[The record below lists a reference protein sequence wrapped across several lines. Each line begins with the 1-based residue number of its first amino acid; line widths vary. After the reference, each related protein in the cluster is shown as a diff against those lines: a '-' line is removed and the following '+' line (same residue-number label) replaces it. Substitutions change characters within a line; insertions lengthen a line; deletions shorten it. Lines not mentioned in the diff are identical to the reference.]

1 MHYLTILSIVLINT
15 QVSSPNSI
23 GISLPFRP
31 VASKRTSTINFITK
45 VLTLKKEYDLK
56 AHEKY
61 FNNIINL
68 WTSIFLEYELTNDQT
83 HSEPIEL
90 TNPECRDLRA
100 ITMDAI
106 NSVSQLLKSNLIPH
120 NPIRHRRSIKPPNYI
135 YQKST
140 SITLKLS
147 NTNRTKRAF
156 LAKTALSLIGS
167 YMAKQTLSSATHAAK
182 GIIPI
187 GGSIL
192 ALAFGIAQRGEVE
205 QNAKRINLISNQFIN
220 HHNKLIRFANLT
232 KIVLDEMEK
241 LISRNDARITNLFN
255 LTINSS
261 KKNRRGIICLQ
272 LYSES
277 SYLIET
283 VKTSI
288 NNFILADTLLPK
300 GNKNLFSEAELRTL
314 LMTEQDQTL
323 ATGNRNFWDY
333 SLFNIK
339 RNNNAWIYEI
349 QVPLT
354 NLPTFTS
361 YTISPFPVYPISNNG
376 SAYTVDIPEDSSVIL
391 SNDDKYFIDKIYKE
405 RCTFSNTH
413 GICPGPVGLIDTD
426 LCNCKVSLLMFE
438 TNRMHDLCKFRIYKG
453 HSPRI
458 ATSMGKFII
467 SSNEKHD
474 FIQSCANNSR
484 SHTTIYP
491 GTTKL
496 ITIKAGC
503 TLNTTDIKL
512 LNPSGINSITNQ
524 KLGLAIE
531 PIFRF
536 QQSVKINNH
545 SILTPG
551 SPNIKRRIKE
561 LELVYENNSDLNEH
575 ISSNSSIYVTIAI
588 SSIVLLLVS
597 IITLYLKIK
606 IITPVINTVRKYW
619 APRNHNKPQTPSKV

>member
-1 MHYLTILSIVLINT
+1 
-15 QVSSPNSI
+15 
-23 GISLPFRP
+23 
-31 VASKRTSTINFITK
+31 
-45 VLTLKKEYDLK
+45 
-56 AHEKY
+56 
-61 FNNIINL
+61 
-68 WTSIFLEYELTNDQT
+68 
-83 HSEPIEL
+83 
-90 TNPECRDLRA
+90 
-100 ITMDAI
+100 
-106 NSVSQLLKSNLIPH
+106 
-120 NPIRHRRSIKPPNYI
+120 
-135 YQKST
+135 
-140 SITLKLS
+140 
-147 NTNRTKRAF
+147 
-156 LAKTALSLIGS
+156 
-167 YMAKQTLSSATHAAK
+167 MAKQTLSSATHAAK
-182 GIIPI
+182 GLIPI

-205 QNAKRINLISNQFIN
+205 KNTKRINLISNQFIN

-241 LISRNDARITNLFN
+241 LISRNDARITDLFN
-255 LTINSS
+255 LTINAS

-300 GNKNLFSEAELRTL
+300 GNKNLFSEAELQTL

-333 SLFNIK
+333 SLFSIK

-361 YTISPFPVYPISNNG
+361 YTISPFPVYPIPNNG

-536 QQSVKINNH
+536 QQSIKINNH
-545 SILTPG
+545 SILIPE

-561 LELVYENNSDLNEH
+561 LESVYENNSDLNEH

-588 SSIVLLLVS
+588 SSILLLLVL

-606 IITPVINTVRKYW
+606 IITPVINTIRKYW
-619 APRNHNKPQTPSKV
+619 APRNHNKSQTPSKV